1 MIKRGDRVKLT
12 ARAAAVFNNN
22 KRPSMFDWTARRGV
36 VERITTNKANAV
48 VLWDGRK
55 STEVVPIRSIELEP
69 AELGT
74 KDRARSLFADPARE
88 AVGVFGK
95 L

>member
-1 MIKRGDRVKLT
+1 MFKGGDRVKLT
-12 ARAAAVFNNN
+12 ARAAAAFNNN

-55 STEVVPIRSIELEP
+55 SQDYLPIRSIELEQ
-69 AELGT
+69 AELG
-74 KDRARSLFADPARE
+74 
-88 AVGVFGK
+88 
-95 L
+95 